1 VKCTQVL
8 TVKNSF
14 AENSFFEY
22 LCLNILWCT
31 YTYLQSRAI
40 NFGRQ
45 GHSLTQSKMLHCKT
59 VVNIESVFKFI
70 DGSIGGISFLPKR
83 YITVRFMLSLR
94 KDVSLFTKNFMLGST
109 KIHLSQLQ
117 WELVVW
123 WTNSGGNVKIVCRS
137 QTVNVKAKRGK
148 NWKSAT
154 LFTYPLI
161 FS

>member
-1 VKCTQVL
+1 VTSPQKGKNWTIFINSTKFKHATCVQKKVWSSELVL
-8 TVKNSF
+8 
-14 AENSFFEY
+14 
-22 LCLNILWCT
+22 
-31 YTYLQSRAI
+31 
-40 NFGRQ
+40 
-45 GHSLTQSKMLHCKT
+45 
-59 VVNIESVFKFI
+59 ESIFKFI
-70 DGSIGGISFLPKR
+70 DGSIGGISFLPKGC

-94 KDVSLFTKNFMLGST
+94 KHVSLFTKNFMLGST
-109 KIHLSQLQ
+109 KIHLSHLQ

>member
-1 VKCTQVL
+1 MNADKLYFDKWPFKITICNHY
-8 TVKNSF
+8 K
-14 AENSFFEY
+14 
-22 LCLNILWCT
+22 
-31 YTYLQSRAI
+31 
-40 NFGRQ
+40 
-45 GHSLTQSKMLHCKT
+45 
-59 VVNIESVFKFI
+59 ESVFKFI

-83 YITVRFMLSLR
+83 CYITVRFMLSLR
-94 KDVSLFTKNFMLGST
+94 KHVSLFTKIFMLGST
-109 KIHLSQLQ
+109 KIHLSHLQ

>member
-1 VKCTQVL
+1 LTTLERFSNFRVKSPVCWILDHLLLIYVR
-8 TVKNSF
+8 
-14 AENSFFEY
+14 EY
-22 LCLNILWCT
+22 
-31 YTYLQSRAI
+31 
-40 NFGRQ
+40 
-45 GHSLTQSKMLHCKT
+45 
-59 VVNIESVFKFI
+59 IESVFKFI

-83 YITVRFMLSLR
+83 CYITVRFMLSLR
-94 KDVSLFTKNFMLGST
+94 KHVSLFTKNFMLGST
-109 KIHLSQLQ
+109 KIHLSHLQ

>member
-1 VKCTQVL
+1 LERFSNFRVKSPVCWILDHLLLIYVR
-8 TVKNSF
+8 
-14 AENSFFEY
+14 EY
-22 LCLNILWCT
+22 
-31 YTYLQSRAI
+31 
-40 NFGRQ
+40 
-45 GHSLTQSKMLHCKT
+45 
-59 VVNIESVFKFI
+59 IESVFKFI

-83 YITVRFMLSLR
+83 CYITVRFMLSLR
-94 KDVSLFTKNFMLGST
+94 KHVSLFTKNFMLGST
-109 KIHLSQLQ
+109 KIHLSHLQ

>member
-1 VKCTQVL
+1 
-8 TVKNSF
+8 
-14 AENSFFEY
+14 
-22 LCLNILWCT
+22 
-31 YTYLQSRAI
+31 
-40 NFGRQ
+40 
-45 GHSLTQSKMLHCKT
+45 
-59 VVNIESVFKFI
+59 
-70 DGSIGGISFLPKR
+70 
-83 YITVRFMLSLR
+83 
-94 KDVSLFTKNFMLGST
+94 MLGST
-109 KIHLSQLQ
+109 KIHLSHLQ